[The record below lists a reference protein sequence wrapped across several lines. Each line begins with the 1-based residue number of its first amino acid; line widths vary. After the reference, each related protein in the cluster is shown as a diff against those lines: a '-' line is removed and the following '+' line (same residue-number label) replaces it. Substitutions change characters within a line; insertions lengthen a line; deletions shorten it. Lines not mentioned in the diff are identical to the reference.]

1 MRARIGAAAGLALAG
16 LMLTSCSGDEAPGT
30 LPDVTPTS
38 AGPQE
43 TASATPT
50 GDPTATLE
58 AEITAFYEEYD
69 STIDESW
76 TSTEALA
83 RRREMFAD
91 SCVPCR
97 RGFDLTQDAHDEGLA
112 LDAEFGSIREVRL
125 DAIDGDIATL
135 LVVDDVPAARLI
147 NSEGEVVQEFP
158 ATFGVQIAYQVQR
171 SGVHGW
177 LIIASDVLS
186 FDEVGSQ

>member
-50 GDPTATLE
+50 GDPTAALE
-58 AEITAFYEEYD
+58 AEITAFFEEYAQM
-69 STIDESW
+69 INQSW
-76 TSTEALA
+76 TSVEALG

-91 SCVPCR
+91 TCESCLAGYEFAERAHARNLQIEGGVASLVR
-97 RGFDLTQDAHDEGLA
+97 ARVDRVEGDLVTASAFTNSAAG
-112 LDAEFGSIREVRL
+112 RL
-125 DAIDGDIATL
+125 VDSDG
-135 LVVDDVPAARLI
+135 
-147 NSEGEVVQEFP
+147 NVVQEFD
-158 ATFGVQIAYQVQR
+158 ASENAQIAYQMR
-171 SGVHGW
+171 RAAPNDW
-177 LIIASDVLS
+177 IILASEVLS
-186 FDEVGSQ
+186 